1 MISFMIMK
9 RLKVTRGGQI
19 SVPAAIRRRW
29 GTSTLALEDHGDRIV
44 LFPAADDPVAA
55 ARGGL
60 REVAPTASEQ
70 LRRAARAAEAGAVER
85 RRRRA
90 T

>member
-1 MISFMIMK
+1 MIQLMSMK
-9 RLKVTRGGQI
+9 RIKVTRGGQV
-19 SVPAAIRRRW
+19 SVPAEIRRRW

-60 REVAPTASEQ
+60 RELAPTASED
-70 LRRAARAAEAGAVER
+70 LRRAARAAETGAVER
-85 RRRRA
+85 RQRRA
-90 T
+90 K